1 MRASCVDSCYRKEEK
16 KRRKREKHK
25 KGTTYYMVSGR
36 VEEGG
41 IGEECTQTELGRVCL
56 RFSAESQAKK
66 EHIKIHI
73 KDGLFF
79 VVFCWNERD
88 LQRAVPFDLVY
99 SAHYDEHADVT
110 LRRGTMKHKLLIVCH
125 QEKKKRRCRGVV

>member
-1 MRASCVDSCYRKEEK
+1 MRVRKEKKKEEEK
-16 KRRKREKHK
+16 KHK

-73 KDGLFF
+73 KTDCFF
-79 VVFCWNERD
+79 VVFC
-88 LQRAVPFDLVY
+88 
-99 SAHYDEHADVT
+99 
-110 LRRGTMKHKLLIVCH
+110 
-125 QEKKKRRCRGVV
+125 

>member
-1 MRASCVDSCYRKEEK
+1 MYNGKKKKEE
-16 KRRKREKHK
+16 EKNTK

-66 EHIKIHI
+66 EQSK
-73 KDGLFF
+73 
-79 VVFCWNERD
+79 
-88 LQRAVPFDLVY
+88 Y
-99 SAHYDEHADVT
+99 T
-110 LRRGTMKHKLLIVCH
+110 LRDPNLVREERKEIGRTFSAVSWLSVP
-125 QEKKKRRCRGVV
+125 QRDPDTQR